1 LADAFFCQ
9 EKTAETG
16 KVSAMADRKQPQE
29 GKRQPM
35 IRRAPHSGQRR
46 RGWGGSA
53 LEQPPITLAEALRP
67 FRRRFALAGLYF
79 ILVFLLGSVGYAII
93 EDWRWIDALYMAVTT
108 VTSVGFMEIYP
119 LSPAGRTF
127 TMVLIFLG
135 VTGLGIWWAL
145 TTALI
150 VELDLGGVLRRR
162 RRMRSIEALSD
173 HHIVCGVGRMG
184 RVVVAEMLDARHPFV
199 VVEQDPARIEQVR
212 DARPDLLFIEGD
224 ATLEKTLEAAQIQK
238 ARGLAACLAADA
250 DNILV
255 CMTARHLNPELTMVA
270 RAYSEESLEKLR
282 RVGAVRVVSPN
293 VTGGVRMAF
302 SLLRPHVVDFLECA
316 ISGAGIEL
324 RLEQAAIPRGSHFVG
339 QSLAELK
346 IPQRTGLIVLS
357 LQRVQEKAPPI
368 YNPGPETR
376 LEAGDVMIVMGS
388 AEQIQQLREYAG
400 KEMELGKEGPE
411 TEHTGD

>member
-1 LADAFFCQ
+1 M
-9 EKTAETG
+9 T
-16 KVSAMADRKQPQE
+16 
-29 GKRQPM
+29 
-35 IRRAPHSGQRR
+35 RRTPHSSQRR
-46 RGWGGSA
+46 RGWGGTA
-53 LEQPPITLAEALRP
+53 LEQPPVTLAEALSP
-67 FRRRFALAGLYF
+67 FWRRFALAGLYF
-79 ILVFLLGSVGYAII
+79 IIVFLVGSVGYTLI
-93 EDWRWIDALYMAVTT
+93 EGWRWVDALYMSVTT
-108 VTSVGFMEIYP
+108 VTSVGFMELYP

-135 VTGLGIWWAL
+135 ITGLGIWWAL

-162 RRMRSIEALSD
+162 RRMSSIESLTD

-184 RVVVAEMLDARHPFV
+184 RVVVAEMLDAKHPFV
-199 VVEQDPARIEQVR
+199 VIEQEAARIALVR
-212 DARPDLLFIEGD
+212 ETQPDLMVIEGD
-224 ATLEKTLEAAQIQK
+224 ATLEKTLEAAQVHK
-238 ARGLAACLAADA
+238 ARGLAACLADDA

-270 RAYSEESLEKLR
+270 RAYSEESLEKLK

-324 RLEQAAIPRGSHFVG
+324 RLEQAAIPRGSHLVG
-339 QSLAELK
+339 QSLAELR

-357 LQRVQEKAPPI
+357 LQRARGEGPPI

-376 LEAGDVMIVMGS
+376 LEARDVMIVMGS
-388 AEQIQQLREYAG
+388 TEQIQQLREYAG
-400 KEMELGKEGPE
+400 KEMELGEEGSE
-411 TEHTGD
+411 VAHTGD

>member
-1 LADAFFCQ
+1 M
-9 EKTAETG
+9 TG
-16 KVSAMADRKQPQE
+16 RKPQ
-29 GKRQPM
+29 
-35 IRRAPHSGQRR
+35 SSRR
-46 RGWGGSA
+46 RGGWGGSD

-67 FRRRFALAGLYF
+67 FWRRFSLAGFYF
-79 ILVFLLGSVGYAII
+79 VIVFLLGSLGYTII
-93 EDWRWIDALYMAVTT
+93 EGWRWIDSLYMAVTT
-108 VTSVGFMEIYP
+108 VTSVGFMELYP

-135 VTGLGIWWAL
+135 ITGLGIWWAL

-184 RVVVAEMLDARHPFV
+184 RVVVAEMLDAKHPFV
-199 VVEQDPARIEQVR
+199 VIEQDPARIALVR
-212 DARPDLLFIEGD
+212 DAQPDLLFIEGD
-224 ATLEKTLEAAQIQK
+224 ATLERNLEAAQIQK
-238 ARGLAACLAADA
+238 ARGLAACLADDA
-250 DNILV
+250 ENILV

-282 RVGAVRVVSPN
+282 RAGAARVVSPN

-324 RLEQAAIPRGSHFVG
+324 RLEQAAIPGGSHFVG
-339 QSLAELK
+339 QSLAELR

-357 LQRVQEKAPPI
+357 LQRARGKGPPI

-388 AEQIQQLREYAG
+388 SEQIQQLREYAG
-400 KEMELGKEGPE
+400 KEMELGEEG
-411 TEHTGD
+411 TEADHTGD

>member
-1 LADAFFCQ
+1 
-9 EKTAETG
+9 
-16 KVSAMADRKQPQE
+16 
-29 GKRQPM
+29 M
-35 IRRAPHSGQRR
+35 IRQAPLSDQR
-46 RGWGGSA
+46 RGWSASA

-67 FRRRFALAGLYF
+67 FWRRFALAGLYF
-79 ILVFLLGSVGYAII
+79 ITVFLVGSLGYSII
-93 EDWRWIDALYMAVTT
+93 EGWRWIDSLYMSVTT
-108 VTSVGFMEIYP
+108 VTSVGFMELYP

-127 TMVLIFLG
+127 TMALIFLG
-135 VTGLGIWWAL
+135 ITGLGIWWAL

-162 RRMRSIEALSD
+162 RRMRSIEGLSD
-173 HHIVCGVGRMG
+173 HHIVCGLGRMG
-184 RVVVAEMLDARHPFV
+184 RVVVAEMLEAKHPFV
-199 VVEQDPARIEQVR
+199 VIEQDPARIAMVR
-212 DARPDLLFIEGD
+212 DTRPDLLFIEGD
-224 ATLEKTLEAAQIQK
+224 ATLEKTLEAAQIHK
-238 ARGLAACLAADA
+238 ARGLAACLADDA
-250 DNILV
+250 ENILV

-282 RVGAVRVVSPN
+282 RAGAARVVSPN

-324 RLEQAAIPRGSHFVG
+324 RLEQAAIPGGSHFVG
-339 QSLAELK
+339 QSLAELR

-357 LQRVQEKAPPI
+357 LQRAREKGPPI

-388 AEQIQQLREYAG
+388 TEQIQQLREYAG
-400 KEMELGKEGPE
+400 KEMELGEEGTE
-411 TEHTGD
+411 TEHAGD

>member
-1 LADAFFCQ
+1 
-9 EKTAETG
+9 
-16 KVSAMADRKQPQE
+16 M
-29 GKRQPM
+29 
-35 IRRAPHSGQRR
+35 
-46 RGWGGSA
+46 
-53 LEQPPITLAEALRP
+53 TLAEALRP
-67 FRRRFALAGLYF
+67 FRRRFVLAAFYF
-79 ILVFLLGSVGYAII
+79 IIVFLVGSVGYSVI
-93 EDWRWIDALYMAVTT
+93 EDWRWVDALYMSVTT
-108 VTSVGFMEIYP
+108 VTSVGFMELYP
-119 LSPAGRTF
+119 LSQPGRTF

-162 RRMRSIEALSD
+162 RVMRSIEALSD

-184 RVVVAEMLDARHPFV
+184 RVVVAEMLDAGHPFIV
-199 VVEQDPARIEQVR
+199 IEQDPARIELVR
-212 DARPDLLFIEGD
+212 GTHPGLLVVEGD
-224 ATLEKTLEAAQIQK
+224 ATLERTLEAAQIHK
-238 ARGLAACLAADA
+238 ARGLAACLADDA

-255 CMTARHLNPELTMVA
+255 CMTARHLNPETAIVA

-282 RVGAVRVVSPN
+282 RAGAARVVSPN

-324 RLEQAAIPRGSHFVG
+324 RLEQAAIPSGSHFAG
-339 QSLAELK
+339 QSLAELR

-357 LQRVQEKAPPI
+357 LQRAREKGPPI

-388 AEQIQQLREYAG
+388 TEQIQQLREYAG
-400 KEMELGKEGPE
+400 KEMELGEEGSE
-411 TEHTGD
+411 AALTGD

>member
-1 LADAFFCQ
+1 
-9 EKTAETG
+9 
-16 KVSAMADRKQPQE
+16 M
-29 GKRQPM
+29 M
-35 IRRAPHSGQRR
+35 RR
-46 RGWGGSA
+46 RQEVSERRPGWAGSA
-53 LEQPPITLAEALRP
+53 VQQPPITLAEALRP
-67 FRRRFALAGLYF
+67 FWRRFALAGLYF
-79 ILVFLLGSVGYAII
+79 VIVFLVGSAGYRAI
-93 EDWRWIDALYMAVTT
+93 EGWRWADALYMSVTT
-108 VTSVGFMEIYP
+108 VTSVGFMELYP
-119 LSPAGRTF
+119 LSQAGRAF
-127 TMVLIFLG
+127 TMVLILLG

-145 TTALI
+145 MTALI
-150 VELDLGGVLRRR
+150 VELDLGGALRRR
-162 RRMRSIEALSD
+162 RVMRSIEALSD

-184 RVVVAEMLDARHPFV
+184 RVVVAEMLDAGHPLV
-199 VVEQDPARIEQVR
+199 VIEQDLARIAMVR
-212 DARPDLLFIEGD
+212 ETQPDLLVIEGD
-224 ATLEKTLEAAQIQK
+224 ATLEKTLERAQIHK

-293 VTGGVRMAF
+293 VTGGVRMAY

-339 QSLAELK
+339 QSLAELR

-357 LQRVQEKAPPI
+357 LQRAREKGPPI

-388 AEQIQQLREYAG
+388 TEQIQQLREYAG
-400 KEMELGKEGPE
+400 KEMELGEEGPE
-411 TEHTGD
+411 TGQVAD

>member
-1 LADAFFCQ
+1 
-9 EKTAETG
+9 
-16 KVSAMADRKQPQE
+16 
-29 GKRQPM
+29 
-35 IRRAPHSGQRR
+35 
-46 RGWGGSA
+46 
-53 LEQPPITLAEALRP
+53 
-67 FRRRFALAGLYF
+67 
-79 ILVFLLGSVGYAII
+79 
-93 EDWRWIDALYMAVTT
+93 MAVTT
-108 VTSVGFMEIYP
+108 VTSVGFMELYP

-127 TMVLIFLG
+127 TMALILLG

-184 RVVVAEMLDARHPFV
+184 RVVVAEMLEAKHPFV
-199 VVEQDPARIEQVR
+199 VIEQDPTRIAMVR

-224 ATLEKTLEAAQIQK
+224 ATLEKTLEAAQIQE
-238 ARGLAACLAADA
+238 ARGLAACLADDA
-250 DNILV
+250 ENILV

-282 RVGAVRVVSPN
+282 RAGAARVVSPN

-324 RLEQAAIPRGSHFVG
+324 RLEQAAIPGGSHFVG
-339 QSLAELK
+339 QSLAELR

-357 LQRVQEKAPPI
+357 LQRARGKGPPI

-388 AEQIQQLREYAG
+388 TEQIQQLREYAG
-400 KEMELGKEGPE
+400 KEMELGEEG
-411 TEHTGD
+411 TEADHAGD

>member
-1 LADAFFCQ
+1 M
-9 EKTAETG
+9 T
-16 KVSAMADRKQPQE
+16 
-29 GKRQPM
+29 
-35 IRRAPHSGQRR
+35 RRAPSLGR
-46 RGWGGSA
+46 RGRGWAGSE

-67 FRRRFALAGLYF
+67 FWRRFALAGLYF
-79 ILVFLLGSVGYAII
+79 IVVFLIGSLGYMII
-93 EDWRWIDALYMAVTT
+93 EGWRWIDALYMAVTT
-108 VTSVGFMEIYP
+108 VTSVGFMELYP

-184 RVVVAEMLDARHPFV
+184 RVVAAEMLDAKHPFV
-199 VVEQDPARIEQVR
+199 VIEQDPARIATVR
-212 DARPDLLFIEGD
+212 DTQPDLLFIEGD
-224 ATLEKTLEAAQIQK
+224 ATLERTLEGAQIQK
-238 ARGLAACLAADA
+238 ARGLAACLADDA

-302 SLLRPHVVDFLECA
+302 SLLRPQVVDFLECA
-316 ISGAGIEL
+316 ISGAGIEI
-324 RLEQAAIPRGSHFVG
+324 RLEQAAIPRDTHVAG
-339 QSLAELK
+339 QSLAELR

-357 LQRVQEKAPPI
+357 LQRARGKGPPI

-388 AEQIQQLREYAG
+388 SEQIQQLREYAG
-400 KEMELGKEGPE
+400 KEMELGEDGSGTDKA
-411 TEHTGD
+411 GD